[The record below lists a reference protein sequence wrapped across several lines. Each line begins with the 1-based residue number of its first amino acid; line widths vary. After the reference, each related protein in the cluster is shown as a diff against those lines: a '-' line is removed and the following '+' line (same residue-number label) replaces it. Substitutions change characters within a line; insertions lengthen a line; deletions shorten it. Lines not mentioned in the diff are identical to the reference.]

1 MKYVINKGFVTK
13 NENVTERVI
22 KVSEAFGLGVDE
34 VKEFTLFKDFEID
47 IKPKDIVYI
56 TGESGS
62 GKSVALR
69 ELAKQMNDEGL
80 KVVNLSEV
88 VKSINTEVAIV
99 DDIGDNLNDALFLLS
114 KAGLSDA
121 FIWLR
126 KYGQLSDGQKYRYA
140 VAKALEQDADVIVAD
155 EFGAVL
161 DRDTAKI
168 VAYNIQKQIRRLN
181 KIFICATTHT
191 DLIEDLNPSVYIYKK
206 YENGVDL
213 QYKPFKEH
221 EFSMVKDMVVE
232 PGDKTDWDILSKWHY
247 KSHKTGARTHI
258 FRMVNKRTQELVGT
272 IVYGMPPLALAG
284 RNAYTPI
291 YGGKSTREKCQKL
304 NREVRIISRVV
315 ITPKYRSLG
324 LSAKL
329 IKDSLPQ
336 TNMRFCELLSVM
348 GNYNK
353 FCEKAGMT
361 KVEYEQKDIFKKLK
375 QFISDA
381 GYEPG
386 MMASETYVRDM
397 FNEIQGT
404 EDFNKIA
411 VENFRRATTGV
422 RGGNIQKAKG
432 LKKED
437 YERIAILETSLE
449 DHIQYMVKNASS
461 FGEKAYFIW
470 TNPDHEFNKNPQLD
484 IEEGVANIPK

>member
-1 MKYVINKGFVTK
+1 MKYVINKGFITK
-13 NENVTERVI
+13 NEVVTDRVI
-22 KVSEAFGLGVDE
+22 KVSEAFGLGVDD
-34 VKEFTLFKDFEID
+34 VKEFTLFNNFEVEIKEKDV
-47 IKPKDIVYI
+47 VYI

-62 GKSVALR
+62 GKSVALK
-69 ELAKQMNDEGL
+69 ELSKQMIENGL
-80 KVVNLSEV
+80 KVINLSDIE
-88 VKSINTEVAIV
+88 KTINKDVAIV
-99 DDIGDNLNDALFLLS
+99 DDIGKDLNEALFLLS

-126 KYGQLSDGQKYRYA
+126 KYTHLSDGQKYRYA
-140 VAKALEQDADVIVAD
+140 VAKALEQNADVIVAD

-168 VAYNIQKQIRRLN
+168 VAYNIQKQVRRLN

-191 DLIEDLNPSVYIYKK
+191 DLVDDLNPSVYIYKK

-213 QYKPFKEH
+213 QYSPYREHPFSLE
-221 EFSMVKDMVVE
+221 KDMVVE
-232 PGDKTDWDILSKWHY
+232 LGDKIDWDLLSKWHY

-258 FRMVNKRTQELVGT
+258 FRMVNKRTRELVGV

-284 RNAYTPI
+284 RNAHTPI
-291 YGGKSTREKCQKL
+291 YGGKSSREKCQKL

-315 ITPKYRSLG
+315 VTPKYRSLG

-336 TNMRFCELLSVM
+336 TGMRFCELLSVM

-361 KVEYEQKDIFKKLK
+361 KVEYDQKDIFKKLK
-375 QFISDA
+375 QFIIDA

-386 MMASETYVRDM
+386 MMASEEYVKDM
-397 FNEIQGT
+397 FNELQGT
-404 EDFNKIA
+404 EHFENIA
-411 VENFRRATTGV
+411 VENFRKATTGV
-422 RGGNIQKAKG
+422 RGGNIVKAKG
-432 LKKED
+432 LKKDD
-437 YERIAILETSLE
+437 YIRIATLETTLE
-449 DHIQYMVKNASS
+449 EHVKYMVKNASS

-470 TNPDHEFNKNPQLD
+470 ENPDHEFNKNPQLD
-484 IEEGVANIPK
+484 IEEGIANV